1 MKFIIAIFLSVLVVC
16 TTAFNLHSTR
26 YTNGLLQMKQNTG
39 VSKWTAG
46 IVAAGLTLGNFGNV
60 MPANAEGV
68 FFERKTYS
76 EVLAPKD
83 AELVE
88 DVANNENVK
97 AGKTAL
103 KNYISIAQSLCQ
115 DLKQD
120 AQLDVRSR
128 LKELGSADVRTNLN
142 KFNEAFSEDTQRGTD
157 RLIRVALQDITELK
171 KDSVVKDGKQ
181 RSDIKRDILVKKLD
195 SVSKA
200 LTDLAAFYP

>member
-1 MKFIIAIFLSVLVVC
+1 M
-16 TTAFNLHSTR
+16 LHVR
-26 YTNGLLQMKQNTG
+26 CR
-39 VSKWTAG
+39 SK
-46 IVAAGLTLGNFGNV
+46 
-60 MPANAEGV
+60 
-68 FFERKTYS
+68 
-76 EVLAPKD
+76 VLAPKD
-83 AELVE
+83 ADLVE

-171 KDSVVKDGKQ
+171 KDSVVKDGK
-181 RSDIKRDILVKKLD
+181 
-195 SVSKA
+195 
-200 LTDLAAFYP
+200 

>member
-1 MKFIIAIFLSVLVVC
+1 
-16 TTAFNLHSTR
+16 
-26 YTNGLLQMKQNTG
+26 
-39 VSKWTAG
+39 
-46 IVAAGLTLGNFGNV
+46 

-83 AELVE
+83 ADFVE

-120 AQLDVRSR
+120 AQLDVRS
-128 LKELGSADVRTNLN
+128 

-171 KDSVVKDGKQ
+171 KDSV
-181 RSDIKRDILVKKLD
+181 
-195 SVSKA
+195 
-200 LTDLAAFYP
+200 